1 MKEELATSEE
11 DTQEKLKSKYRYLFK
26 QFNIIKEKLDEEL
39 HSNICQS
46 SNVTTMKSMVD
57 RDEVDKRRNTRNNVK
72 LIKKWSYKKKKRNT
86 RITCKE
92 EKGREINLKFK

>member
-1 MKEELATSEE
+1 MATSEE

-72 LIKKWSYKKKKRNT
+72 LIKK
-86 RITCKE
+86 
-92 EKGREINLKFK
+92 